1 MGLTRVNASSLP
13 ASPDGL
19 KDRLAKAGDSTYL
32 FFIVD
37 NDAATG
43 QPWCPDVRAA
53 LPVVEKY
60 FAQHPNLDI
69 SAVSVGSRAAWK
81 DPTTSK
87 LWRSTWGIGAVPTLV
102 KYTRSGDGEEILQ
115 EQLVETDAAVEAK
128 LADFTKSA

>member
-1 MGLTRVNASSLP
+1 MALTRADASSLP
-13 ASPDGL
+13 SSPDGL
-19 KDRLAKAGDSTYL
+19 KDRLPKSGDSTYI

-60 FAQHPNLDI
+60 FAQHPNLSV

-81 DPTTSK
+81 DPLTSK
-87 LWRSTWGIGAVPTLV
+87 LWRSTWGIKAVPTLV
-102 KYTRSGDGEEILQ
+102 KYTRAENGEEILQ
-115 EQLVETDAAVEAK
+115 EQLVETDAAVEEK
-128 LADFTKSA
+128 LAVFTEVA